1 MGEAAATALVDDQ
14 DTVLGYVMIL
24 NDVTAQKRTEAMI
37 HARATQQA
45 EVARLGQRA
54 LAGEDPDKLM
64 DAAVQSV
71 ARTLG
76 VDLCDLLRHQPERD
90 RMLLVAGVGW
100 DDSSLGATTM
110 PAGPD
115 TYAGYALQRTEP
127 VLVSELEAE
136 TRFEVPASLRDQGV
150 VSSVSV
156 IVQGTDRP
164 QGTMGAH
171 TTRPHTFDEDDVN
184 FMQSVANVVAAA
196 IERKEAEAIISH
208 IAFHDPLTGLPNRI
222 LFNDR
227 FRMAL
232 EHARRNQETLGV
244 LFVDLDAF
252 KLVNDSLGHSF
263 GDRVLPEV
271 AKRLQAC
278 LRASDTI
285 ARVGG
290 DEFVILLPELQS
302 AADAKPTADRVVAA
316 MRRSIKVDDSEIVVG
331 ASVGISTFPED
342 GADSEVLLQVADR
355 RMYRAKERGGRSVE
369 APPAAPI
376 EQEGAADAG

>member
-1 MGEAAATALVDDQ
+1 
-14 DTVLGYVMIL
+14 
-24 NDVTAQKRTEAMI
+24 
-37 HARATQQA
+37 
-45 EVARLGQRA
+45 
-54 LAGEDPDKLM
+54 
-64 DAAVQSV
+64 
-71 ARTLG
+71 
-76 VDLCDLLRHQPERD
+76 
-90 RMLLVAGVGW
+90 MLLVAGVGW
-100 DDSSLGATTM
+100 DESSLGATAI
-110 PAGPD
+110 PAGPG
-115 TYAGYALQRTEP
+115 TYAGYALQRTDP
-127 VLVSELEAE
+127 VMVSEVEAE
-136 TRFEVPASLRDQGV
+136 TRFEVPAALRDQGI

-156 IVQGTDRP
+156 IVQGTDGP
-164 QGTMGAH
+164 HGTMGAH
-171 TTRPHTFDEDDVN
+171 TTQPRSFDDDDVN

-208 IAFHDPLTGLPNRI
+208 MAFHDPLTGLPNRI

-232 EHARRNQETLGV
+232 EHARRNQETLGI

-278 LRASDTI
+278 LRAADTI

-290 DEFVILLPELQS
+290 DEFVILLPELKS

-316 MRRSIKVDDSEIVVG
+316 MRRSIKVDDCEIVVG

-342 GADSEVLLQVADR
+342 GADSELLLKAADR
-355 RMYRAKERGGRSVE
+355 RMYQAKERGGRSVAASAAARVE
-369 APPAAPI
+369 REDAP
-376 EQEGAADAG
+376 DAG